1 MEGTHLVDIILAA
14 GALGTASFGIVE
26 GLKGGEW
33 LKVGSIGFS
42 KIPTEL
48 GAGVMNALKVAYGNN
63 ATHYLESLFRNSKDS
78 GELSKTIRQG
88 ARIGLT
94 KELASDLAESVGVI
108 DKDLL
113 TNVAIKL
120 RSGDELDKDE
130 RSALGRYELAL
141 DSRIDAAIANA
152 NTKYISGVRK
162 AASIISILISVVV
175 GLTIAFGKENFAL
188 TNDVTPFAIIVQ
200 SIVIGIVAVPIA
212 PIAKDIV
219 SAIQSVS
226 KSFKS
231 K

>member
-1 MEGTHLVDIILAA
+1 MEFTNLVDIILAA

-33 LKVGSIGFS
+33 LKVGSIGFK
-42 KIPTEL
+42 KIPAEL
-48 GAGVMNALKVAYGNN
+48 GPGVMHALEVAYGSNVN
-63 ATHYLESLFRNSKDS
+63 HYLESLFRNSKNT

-94 KELASDLAESVGVI
+94 KELASELAESVGVVSK
-108 DKDLL
+108 DKLVL
-113 TNVAIKL
+113 VAQKL
-120 RSGDELDKDE
+120 HSGKELDQEE

-141 DSRIDAAIANA
+141 DSRIDAALANA

-162 AASIISILISVVV
+162 TASAISILISLVV
-175 GLTIAFGKENFAL
+175 GITLAFTQVPEGASYLDLKIAILIQAL
-188 TNDVTPFAIIVQ
+188 
-200 SIVIGIVAVPIA
+200 VIGIVAVPIA

-226 KSFKS
+226 KSFKT